1 MKSLIAIAALLAL
14 LSGCAKD
21 TTLVLDCVMNKDIYK
36 SKVLNKVGVRQIFKV
51 SLEGFSGTESN
62 GCYQSNTVTDQMIVT
77 AFNCDE
83 PDSASVCR
91 DAFERTVALNRIT
104 GELELAEQCRLTD
117 GNLGTPLIK
126 MYRCEKAEQK
136 F

>member
-1 MKSLIAIAALLAL
+1 MRLLIAIAALVAI

-21 TTLVLDCVMNKDIYK
+21 TTLVLDCVMNEDIYK
-36 SKVLNKVGVRQIFKV
+36 SEALSKVGGRQIFKV
-51 SLEGFSGTESN
+51 SLEGLPGTESY
-62 GCYQSNTVTDQMIVT
+62 GCHQSNTVTDEMIVT

-83 PDSASVCR
+83 PDSATVCR
-91 DAFERTVALNRIT
+91 GAFERTVALNRIT
-104 GELELAEQCRLTD
+104 GELKFAEQCRLKD

-126 MYRCEKAEQK
+126 MYQCEKAEQK